1 MPPSPDAARERRDE
15 IAPLLERA
23 QRAYHSGS
31 EPILTNEHYDRL
43 VHELRD
49 IESAFP
55 HLAAGD
61 SPAQRVGA
69 PAAAGFAPGRLT
81 RAPASSTSAS
91 NIDSPNSSRPH
102 TSSRSPR

>member
-1 MPPSPDAARERRDE
+1 MTSQTPPSPDAARERRDE

-31 EPILTNEHYDRL
+31 EPILTDEHYDRL

-61 SPAQRVGA
+61 SPAQRVAA
-69 PAAAGFAPGRLT
+69 PVFGAAADSGR
-81 RAPASSTSAS
+81 
-91 NIDSPNSSRPH
+91 
-102 TSSRSPR
+102 

>member
-1 MPPSPDAARERRDE
+1 MTSQTPPSPDAARERRDE

-31 EPILTNEHYDRL
+31 EPILTDEHYDRL

-55 HLAAGD
+55 HLAGRGWAAPHRK
-61 SPAQRVGA
+61 SPPRDA
-69 PAAAGFAPGRLT
+69 
-81 RAPASSTSAS
+81 
-91 NIDSPNSSRPH
+91 PH
-102 TSSRSPR
+102 TY